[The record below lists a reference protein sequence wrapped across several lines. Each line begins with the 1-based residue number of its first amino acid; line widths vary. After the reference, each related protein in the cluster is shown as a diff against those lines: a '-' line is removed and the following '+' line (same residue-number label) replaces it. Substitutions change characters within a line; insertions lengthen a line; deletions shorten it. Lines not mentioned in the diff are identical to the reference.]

1 MFQRNPL
8 PLFPVCREH
17 QDPQMCSIMLVLVG
31 YAPSVQVQAASG
43 SQVLL
48 LVPWYYTQSLLKVQ
62 CLNPPKTTYSLH
74 FRSWAY
80 ITWYCTQPL
89 GLRFW
94 AHTSWYFTQPMGARS
109 WIYIPGI
116 IYSLWTLA
124 PRHTSPGAIQCFLFK
139 SWVKSRFSG

>member
-8 PLFPVCREH
+8 PLFSVCREH

-48 LVPWYYTQSLLKVQ
+48 LVPWYYTQSLKVQ
-62 CLNPPKTTYSLH
+62 SLNPPKTTCSLH

-80 ITWYCTQPL
+80 FTVYCIQLL
-89 GLRFW
+89 GLSFW
-94 AHTSWYFTQPMGARS
+94 EHTPWYFTQPMGARY
-109 WIYIPGI
+109 WVYIPCT

-124 PRHTSPGAIQCFLFK
+124 TQHTSPGAIQCFLFK
-139 SWVKSRFSG
+139 SWVKSCYSS